1 MSARGATE
9 RTAIRLR
16 QASEADW
23 ALLRHWLRL
32 PEIVAWWGPTASTEA
47 ELISALGSPHAICR
61 IIEVDGAPVGYAH
74 AVDAALW
81 GENLPDD
88 LAPGTWEIDLF
99 IASPL
104 YRGTGVGPYVLEQLK
119 SEVFETTLAVA
130 CCVFASIA
138 NERAV
143 RAYEKAGFRWRRVVS
158 DPIGGPAWFMIA
170 EREGGVGNGPLP
182 PAQGRLF

>member
-1 MSARGATE
+1 MTE
-9 RTAIRLR
+9 PSAIRLR
-16 QASEADW
+16 AASQADW
-23 ALLRHWLRL
+23 PLLRHWLRL

-47 ELISALGSPHAICR
+47 ELISALGATHAICR

-81 GENLPDD
+81 GDSLPDD

-104 YRGTGVGPYVLEQLK
+104 YRGTGVGPLVLQQLK

-158 DPIGGPAWFMIA
+158 DAIGGPAWFMIA
-170 EREGGVGNGPLP
+170 ERENSAGGDVLP
-182 PAQGRLF
+182 PAQGRLL